1 MKVRI
6 HAGRAAGEVLVP
18 PSKSVAHRMLIC
30 AGLASGT
37 SVLRGISDSEDM
49 FATLDCLTALGAR
62 WQKEGADV
70 YTRRT
75 DNPRLRAA
83 SRW

>member
-1 MKVRI
+1 MKIQINRGTARGWVC
-6 HAGRAAGEVLVP
+6 AP
-18 PSKSVAHRMLIC
+18 PSKSMAHRVLIC

-62 WQKEGADV
+62 WQ
-70 YTRRT
+70 
-75 DNPRLRAA
+75 
-83 SRW
+83 